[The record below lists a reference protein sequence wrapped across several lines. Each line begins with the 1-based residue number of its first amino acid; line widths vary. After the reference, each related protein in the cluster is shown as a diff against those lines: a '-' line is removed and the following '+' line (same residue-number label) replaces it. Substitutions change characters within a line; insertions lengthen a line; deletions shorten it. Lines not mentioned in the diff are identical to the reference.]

1 MRGAELIVKGLEA
14 AGVEYGF
21 SVVGSTV
28 AAICDTID
36 ASSRMRYIGV
46 RHEQVAASMADGYA
60 RVTLRPAVALG
71 HAAPGSANLIIGVIT
86 AYRDSTPMLVISGN
100 IEREQIG

>member
-1 MRGAELIVKGLEA
+1 MRGADLIVKAFEA

-36 ASSRMRYIGV
+36 SSSKMRYIGV
-46 RHEQVAASMADGYA
+46 RHEQVGASMADGYA
-60 RVTLRPAVALG
+60 RVTRRPAVALG
-71 HAAPGSANLIIGVIT
+71 HAAPGAANLIIGVIT
-86 AYRDSTPMLVISGN
+86 AYRDSIPMIVITGN
-100 IEREQIG
+100 IDS